1 MTAIPVNAIEAAVG
15 GSLGTGRRG
24 AGATS
29 FLERALRRLAILP
42 FGTRRRILRLF
53 FDAAAP
59 LIVGRP
65 HPALVTACARTLS
78 LSRKESARFL
88 YRSLLYDA
96 LFQMEWL
103 ALAYRSKAGLLR
115 DTRYISLDQ
124 RLEVEWLAKQD
135 GAVLATMH
143 FGPYSMGL
151 VWLFHHYFAGR
162 TVVILKTRTDDADE
176 RAAVARLGE
185 LGVDLRFASPDA
197 PDQFFEMVKLVR
209 KGAFA
214 IVMVDLPPDYG
225 RSAPV
230 EALGHTLHFTRGAI
244 DLAAICGVP
253 LVLFRATSDIV
264 RDRIEVADI
273 FEVTRNNER
282 SHEDAQ
288 MRVNRFISGTISA
301 CPDQWHM
308 WTRFQ
313 EFLLP
318 KVIP

>member
-1 MTAIPVNAIEAAVG
+1 MTAVPVNAIAAVE
-15 GSLGTGRRG
+15 SLGTGRR
-24 AGATS
+24 AGNAPS
-29 FLERALRRLAILP
+29 VLERALRRLAILP
-42 FGTRRRILRLF
+42 FSARRRILRLF
-53 FDAAAP
+53 FNVAAP
-59 LIVGRP
+59 LILERP

-78 LSRKESARFL
+78 LSRRESTQFL

-103 ALAYRSKAGLLR
+103 ALAYRSKPGLLR

-124 RLEVEWLAKQD
+124 KLEVEWLANQN

-143 FGPYSMGL
+143 FGPYSLGL

-162 TVVILKTRTDDADE
+162 TIVILKTRTDDPDE
-176 RAAVARLGE
+176 RAAVARLSE

-197 PDQFFEMVKLVR
+197 PEQFFDMVKLVR

-230 EALGHTLHFTRGAI
+230 EALGHRLHFTCGAI

-253 LVLFRATSDIV
+253 LVLFRARSDIV
-264 RDRIEVADI
+264 RDRIEVSDI

-282 SHEDAQ
+282 SQQDAQ
-288 MRVNRFISGTISA
+288 RRVNRFISTTISS

-313 EFLLP
+313 EYQIAQVMP
-318 KVIP
+318 